1 MTEPTGRPADEPSS
15 ADLARSS
22 AWMALGTVVSRITG
36 FVRLLLIAFTI
47 GTLLDADLFNNANTI
62 PNALY
67 ILVAGGIFNVVLV
80 PQLVR
85 TMKQDPD
92 GGDAYAQRI
101 ITLGLLV
108 LAVAT
113 AVLLLIVPALVH
125 VVFAQQLFTPGFEA
139 QRESARILMWLCMPQ
154 VFFYGAFVLV
164 GQVLN
169 ARGRFGPM
177 MWAPI
182 ANNLVAVAVLG
193 TYIGIFGTSNGTDG
207 FSTDQALL
215 LGLGSTA
222 GIAVQTLVLVPYLRR
237 AGFRYRPRFD
247 FRGVG
252 LGHTLRL
259 GGWTLLFILA
269 NQVAFIVIQ
278 RLGTRGT
285 LAGAESGENAA
296 GAAVYEIGFLVSQVP
311 HGVITV
317 SLATAVIPML
327 AALSADRRYD
337 RMRVEIG
344 RTLRLTLS
352 IIAPLAVAAAC
363 LGPVGAD
370 AISYGGIRGN
380 AEVIGHTVA
389 AFGPAMIAF
398 TVHYLMLRGFYANED
413 TRTPFFVQLVIA
425 AVNIA
430 AAVTLTRDVDPA
442 RVSVMLALSYG
453 LAYLVGATLSTTL
466 LSRVIGPVFD
476 RETWVFAVR
485 LTLACAVAAVVM
497 LGSVLGLAEVGL
509 TTDRSGDALG
519 VLVLAGLLGAG
530 SYVVAARLVGLDQLG
545 YVLRTITR
553 RG

>member
-1 MTEPTGRPADEPSS
+1 MTEPADPGSI
-15 ADLARSS
+15 ARSS
-22 AWMALGTVVSRITG
+22 AWMALGTVVSRVTG

-67 ILVAGGIFNVVLV
+67 ILVAGGVFNVVLV

-85 TMKQDPD
+85 TMKKDAD
-92 GGDAYAQRI
+92 GGEAYAQRI

-113 AVLLLIVPALVH
+113 VVLLLIVPALVH
-125 VVFAQQLFTPGFEA
+125 LVFAQQLFTPGFEH
-139 QRESARILMWLCMPQ
+139 QRESARLLMWLCMPQ

-182 ANNLVAVAVLG
+182 TNNLVAVAVLG
-193 TYIGIFGTSNGTDG
+193 AYIAAFGTSNGTDG

-222 GIAVQTLVLVPYLRR
+222 GIAVQTLVLVPFLRR

-259 GGWTLLFILA
+259 GAWTLLFILA

-285 LAGAESGENAA
+285 LDGADTGVKAA

-317 SLATAVIPML
+317 SLATAVIPTL
-327 AALSADRRYD
+327 AALAADGRHD
-337 RMRVEIG
+337 RMRLELG
-344 RTLRLTLS
+344 RTLRLALA

-363 LGPVGAD
+363 LGPAAAE
-370 AISYGGIRGN
+370 AIAYGGIRGN
-380 AEVIGHTVA
+380 ADVIGHTVA
-389 AFGPAMIAF
+389 AFAPAMVAF
-398 TVHYLMLRGFYANED
+398 TVHYLMLRGFYAKED

-430 AAVTLTRDVDPA
+430 AAVTLTHDVAPS
-442 RVSVMLALSYG
+442 RVAAMLALSYG
-453 LAYLVGATLSTTL
+453 VAYAVGATLSTTL
-466 LSRVIGPVFD
+466 LSRAIGPVLD
-476 RETWVFAVR
+476 RETWVFAAR
-485 LTLACAVAAVVM
+485 LTLACAVTAAVM
-497 LGSVLGLAEVGL
+497 LGAVAGLDRVGL
-509 TTDRSGDALG
+509 GTTSSGEALA
-519 VLVLAGLLGAG
+519 VLVIAGLLGAG
-530 SYVVAARLVGLDQLG
+530 SYLGATRLLGLDQLP
-545 YVLRTITR
+545 YVVRSVLRR
-553 RG
+553 